1 MIYLVL
7 ICKKMDKFSP
17 ETAKEHETVKEQE
30 TEKEKEIEKMEIKKE
45 TIRKNPKRTVLWK
58 CKVCIV

>member
-1 MIYLVL
+1 
-7 ICKKMDKFSP
+7 MDKFSP

-30 TEKEKEIEKMEIKKE
+30 TEKEKEIETMEIKKE